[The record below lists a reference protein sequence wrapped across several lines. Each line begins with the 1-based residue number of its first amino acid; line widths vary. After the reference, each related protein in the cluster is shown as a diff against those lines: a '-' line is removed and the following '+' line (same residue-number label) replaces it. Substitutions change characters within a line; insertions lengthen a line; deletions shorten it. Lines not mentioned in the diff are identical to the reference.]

1 MPPVIRLT
9 RRDLVKAGASAAA
22 LAVLPRPLLAQLG
35 ARPEPAPP
43 IQDPRIKALALR
55 AIDAART
62 AGASYADVRLT
73 HTSTREFR
81 YARLDG
87 VVDMEAMVVGAR
99 ALVDGYWGYASGP
112 VWSADEMVRL
122 GREAV
127 HQAKA
132 NTLGQSRPVELAP
145 RPVVRDGHWVMPV
158 EIDPFAT
165 SPFEIADYLASLGWF
180 VKHFPHFEPRG
191 ISCVFEV
198 QEKAFAA
205 SDGSY
210 CTQRLHRSTGSL
222 AITFRKRGLPELTY
236 AVDRLTP
243 AGLGWELYTGQPL
256 REYIRQVM
264 AELEE
269 DAKLPLKPIEVGRYD
284 TACDPWTM
292 GRIMDQTLGRATELD
307 RALGYEA
314 NAGGTSYLNKPLE
327 MVGTFQAG
335 APAITVTAE
344 RSAHG
349 GAATTKWDDEGV
361 VPDEFTLVRDGV
373 LADFQTTRES
383 AGWLADYYADAGVP
397 VHSHGCAV
405 APSALEAPLTHAP
418 NLTLAAGGEALDFD
432 AAVKAVGK
440 GIAVREGGVDMD
452 FQSVTGLGL
461 GRIYEVKDG
470 KRVARLAGAGFLFRA
485 TELWKSVKALGGAES
500 VRRYGVSAT
509 KGEPAQRTYHS
520 VAAPPAILEQL
531 TFVDIMRKA

>member
-1 MPPVIRLT
+1 MIRLS

-43 IQDPRIKALALR
+43 IQDPRIRELALR
-55 AIDAART
+55 ALDAARA

-81 YARLDG
+81 FARNDG
-87 VVDMEAMVVGAR
+87 ILDMEAMVVGAR
-99 ALVDGYWGYASGP
+99 ALVDGYWGYASAP

-127 HQAKA
+127 HQAKV
-132 NTLGQSRPVELAP
+132 NTLGQSRSVELAP
-145 RPVVRDGHWVMPV
+145 RPVVRDGHWAMPV
-158 EIDPFAT
+158 AIDPFET
-165 SPFEIADYLASLGWF
+165 SPFEIVDYLASLAYF
-180 VKHFPHFEPRG
+180 VQRFPNFKPKAN
-191 ISCVFEV
+191 SCAFEV

-210 CTQRLHRSTGSL
+210 CTQRLHRSSGEFSL
-222 AITFRKRGLPELTY
+222 EFEKQRLPKINAAL
-236 AVDRLTP
+236 DRLTP

-256 REYIRQVM
+256 RDYIRQLM
-264 AELEE
+264 AEMEE
-269 DAKLPLKPIEVGRYD
+269 DAKLPLEPIEVGRYD

-292 GRIMDQTLGRATELD
+292 GRIMDGTLGRATELD

-327 MVGTFQAG
+327 MVGSFQAG
-335 APAITVTAE
+335 APAITVTGE
-344 RSAHG
+344 RSQPG
-349 GAATTKWDDEGV
+349 GAATTSWDDEGV
-361 VPDEFTLVRDGV
+361 APDEFALVKDGV

-383 AGWLADYYADAGVP
+383 AGWLAEYYSGAGVP
-397 VHSHGCAV
+397 LRSHGCAA
-405 APSALEAPLTHAP
+405 APSALEAPLTHSP
-418 NLTLAAGGEALDFD
+418 NLTLAAGREPLDFD

-452 FQSVTGLGL
+452 FQGSTGLGL
-461 GRIYEVKDG
+461 GRVYEVKDG
-470 KRVARLAGAGFLFRA
+470 KRVARLFGAGFLFRA
-485 TELWKSVKALGGAES
+485 TELWKEVKAVGGAES
-500 VRRYGVSAT
+500 VRRYGVSAD

-520 VAAPPAILEQL
+520 VTAPPAVLEQV